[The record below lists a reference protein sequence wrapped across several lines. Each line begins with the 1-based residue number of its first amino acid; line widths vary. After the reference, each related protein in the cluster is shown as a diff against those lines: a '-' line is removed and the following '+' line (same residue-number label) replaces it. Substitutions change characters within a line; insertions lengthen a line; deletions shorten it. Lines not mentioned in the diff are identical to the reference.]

1 MEILRTMSGMVVCL
15 PQSIGSRQAVAFGN
29 GSNGWKS
36 MKKPDKS
43 NSEMDGIIASLYAGV
58 FESPYWGSFLERFRT
73 FTQANYASLTFQ
85 RADARYDD
93 IKVMKTGTS
102 NQARVDRGNPTE
114 IVRKLSLPYSSLDTN
129 RPYQLHEILDFNDEK
144 NSEYIQY
151 LTENDLTH
159 AVVMRVVVPKGG
171 TCWISIGCSEERYTS
186 HTGDLLSRIAP
197 HLSCAARIL
206 ADLEHERMRADIA
219 SEVVQR
225 LNFGWLTF
233 DAEAR
238 IIEIDPGMES
248 VIRHTPELRSCVVGR
263 PFPLRRS
270 AKYDLAEILRAYGK
284 DGGQSPRAIHLI
296 DEPWL
301 DMLVRPIGHRSLSG
315 AATPVAVGYVHGV
328 GVTSADRLGQL
339 EQLFGLTGSEARLA
353 LALSQG
359 RTITEG
365 AGDVGLT
372 IETARNYSKRIYSKT
387 GARGQ
392 ADLVRIILASVI
404 SIS

>member
-1 MEILRTMSGMVVCL
+1 
-15 PQSIGSRQAVAFGN
+15 
-29 GSNGWKS
+29 

-43 NSEMDGIIASLYAGV
+43 NGEMDGIIASLYSGV
-58 FESPYWGSFLERFRT
+58 FENPYWGTFLERFRT
-73 FTQANYASLTFQ
+73 FTHANYASLTFQ

-93 IKVMKTGTS
+93 IKVMKSGMS
-102 NQARVDRGNPTE
+102 NQPRADRGNPTE
-114 IVRKLSLPYSSLDTN
+114 IVGKLKLPYSSLDIN
-129 RPYQLHEILDFNDEK
+129 RPYQLHEILDFNDAK
-144 NSEYIQY
+144 NSEYIDY
-151 LTENDLTH
+151 LTANDLNH
-159 AVVMRVVVPKGG
+159 AVVMRVMVPKGG
-171 TCWISIGCSEERYTS
+171 TCWISIGCSEKRLTTR
-186 HTGDLLSRIAP
+186 TGELLSHIAP

-238 IIEIDPGMES
+238 IVEIDPGMEAL
-248 VIRHTPELRSCVVGR
+248 IRNTPELRSCVVGR
-263 PFPLRRS
+263 PFPLRRT
-270 AKYDLAEILRAYGK
+270 ARYDLAEILRDFGQ
-284 DGGQSPRAIHLI
+284 GGNQSPRAIHLV

-301 DMLVRPIGHRSLSG
+301 DMLVRPIGHRAVSG
-315 AATPVAVGYVHGV
+315 AATPVGVGYVHGV
-328 GVTSADRLGQL
+328 GVTSGDRLEQL
-339 EQLFGLTGSEARLA
+339 AQLFGLTGSEARLA

-359 RTITEG
+359 RTITEA

-404 SIS
+404 AIS